1 MASLFRPPEST
12 RSNSKTPKLRLPTM
26 INDTASLDPNSASF
40 QSVNMNTPLKLQS
53 SSPASSN
60 INTGL
65 AQMKLN
71 NPSPN
76 NMYNANAINSSKS
89 NPNNNTQIYNNT
101 SKNNTSKNNN
111 NANLYNANMI
121 NNNSS
126 LNGNSVNKLT
136 PLLSSNTPSPY
147 GRSPISKSPASLKKR
162 PPPPSLP
169 SLSLNQSPM
178 SSTSSLNK
186 KPPPILTSDDDIN
199 NSNHI
204 SSTNVCNNGKNNSGS
219 NIISSMNSLTLN
231 TELTSNTSIEDTPI
245 EIINSTINMIYTDN
259 GTSSSNGVDND
270 GNNGITKNNIPY
282 LRKELNESSDSYFS
296 NIISTYENNSS
307 NINSPLKTPLSGSLV
322 SDQSIDLSTILS
334 GRDVDQLDETFWQY
348 KSIKNE
354 IITLGILGEGAG
366 GSVAKCKLKTGS
378 KIFALKTINT
388 LNTEPEFQK
397 QIFRELQFNKSF
409 KSNYIVRYYGM
420 FNDELNSSIYIAME
434 YMGGRSLEAVY
445 KNLLQRGGRI
455 GEKVLGK
462 IAEDVLK
469 GLSYLH
475 EMKVIHR
482 DIKPQNILFNEE
494 GEVKLCDFGVSG
506 EAVNSLAT
514 TFTGTSFYM
523 APERIQGE
531 PYSVTCDVW
540 SLGLTILEVAQGQF
554 PFGSDK
560 ITANIAPIELLV
572 LILTFAPE
580 LKDEPENNIIWSKS
594 FKSFIEYCLKKDPR
608 ERPSPRQML
617 KHPWVQGQMKKQ
629 VNMTK
634 FIKKCWEA

>member
-1 MASLFRPPEST
+1 MTSLFRPPESN
-12 RSNSKTPKLRLPTM
+12 RSNQKTPKLRLPAL
-26 INDTASLDPNSASF
+26 INATSSP
-40 QSVNMNTPLKLQS
+40 QS
-53 SSPASSN
+53 SSAGLQNGTQVSSN
-60 INTGL
+60 SPVANSITANTTN
-65 AQMKLN
+65 KNLN
-71 NPSPN
+71 Q
-76 NMYNANAINSSKS
+76 NMYNANI
-89 NPNNNTQIYNNT
+89 
-101 SKNNTSKNNN
+101 
-111 NANLYNANMI
+111 I
-121 NNNSS
+121 NNNKLRINTCNQNNTPTYVNVSNQSS
-126 LNGNSVNKLT
+126 GNIFNAKKINHNMKLNTSSTERLT
-136 PLLSSNTPSPY
+136 PSFPGNGHSPY
-147 GRSPISKSPASLKKR
+147 GISPISKSPNSKSPLSLKKR

-169 SLSLNQSPM
+169 SLSLNPTSLNN
-178 SSTSSLNK
+178 STSSSNNQPQPLNSSK
-186 KPPPILTSDDDIN
+186 DNGDTSNYSAVDDGDDQKS
-199 NSNHI
+199 NSD
-204 SSTNVCNNGKNNSGS
+204 SSGKNDK
-219 NIISSMNSLTLN
+219 NIINSMHSLTLN
-231 TELTSNTSIEDTPI
+231 TEITSNTSIEDTPI
-245 EIINSTINMIYTDN
+245 DIIDPTLDMISPNGNSNSVAR
-259 GTSSSNGVDND
+259 SS
-270 GNNGITKNNIPY
+270 IPY
-282 LRKELNESSDSYFS
+282 LRKDLNESSDSYFS

-307 NINSPLKTPLSGSLV
+307 SVNSPLKTPLSGLKI
-322 SDQSIDLSTILS
+322 SDDKIALSAILS
-334 GRDVDQLDETFWQY
+334 GKDVDQLDETFWQY
-348 KSIKNE
+348 KSIKDE

-366 GSVAKCKLKTGS
+366 GSVAKCKLRNGK

-434 YMGGRSLEAVY
+434 YMGGKSLEAVY

-482 DIKPQNILFNEE
+482 DIKPQNILFNED

-572 LILTFAPE
+572 LILTFTPE
-580 LKDEPENNIIWSKS
+580 LKDEPESNIIWSKS